1 MVVLSAAVT
10 TKNGKALVAR
20 QFVNMSRIRIEGLL
34 AAFPKLMGGGRPG
47 TQHTFIETDSVR
59 YVYQPIEG
67 LFLLLVTNKASN
79 IVEDLET
86 LRLLSKLVPEIAG
99 GIDEEAINAK
109 MFDLVFAFDE
119 VITTGGHRESIS
131 MAQISTNLLMESH
144 EEKLHKMIQ
153 QSKETQA
160 KEEADRKAKVF
171 REEKRAAKMAGL
183 SSTVSGMAGIEGG
196 GGGGGG
202 GSDGSGCGG
211 SSSSGCGGGTGMMAG
226 DVGVG
231 AGSGFDSDDRAP
243 PSVSSYG
250 APSPT
255 PEAPVVPKKGMQLGL
270 GKGKKQSMM
279 DKLVSED
286 NLAPLAPI
294 APAGGGGGASEAA
307 GEAAPV
313 PQAADEPVSIVLE
326 EKVSASLNREG
337 ALESLEVKGT
347 MQLTA
352 NQDAALCC
360 KVQLGGSKSAGFA
373 FQTHPKV
380 DKKLYE
386 QNGQLSLKDAAKGF
400 PKGKAVGIL
409 RWSMSTT
416 SEDQVPI
423 SINCWPEPDGADMNV
438 NVEYTCEKPGIE
450 LHNVLITIPLGTSAA
465 PQVVDCGSGTHR
477 HNHKT
482 EELVWEIEMIDGSNK
497 TASLEFNVQ
506 QRDSDAFFPIS
517 VAFRSQQ
524 LAAGV
529 DVGAVVHSESGAPIQ
544 YGVSTSVST
553 DVYKVE

>member
-1 MVVLSAAVT
+1 
-10 TKNGKALVAR
+10 
-20 QFVNMSRIRIEGLL
+20 
-34 AAFPKLMGGGRPG
+34 
-47 TQHTFIETDSVR
+47 
-59 YVYQPIEG
+59 
-67 LFLLLVTNKASN
+67 
-79 IVEDLET
+79 
-86 LRLLSKLVPEIAG
+86 
-99 GIDEEAINAK
+99 
-109 MFDLVFAFDE
+109 MFELVFAFDE
-119 VITTGGHRESIS
+119 VLTTGGHRENIS

-153 QSKETQA
+153 QSKVTQA

-183 SSTVSGMAGIEGG
+183 GSSVSGMAGIEGG
-196 GGGGGG
+196 GGCGGGG
-202 GSDGSGCGG
+202 GSDTGMMGGDTGLGNGNGGGG
-211 SSSSGCGGGTGMMAG
+211 SSGYG
-226 DVGVG
+226 D
-231 AGSGFDSDDRAP
+231 ADDRAP
-243 PSVSSYG
+243 ASMSTYG
-250 APSPT
+250 TPAAA
-255 PEAPVVPKKGMQLGL
+255 PEAPVVPKKGMKLGL
-270 GKGKKQSMM
+270 AKGKKQSMM

-286 NLAPLAPI
+286 NLAPLAPMA
-294 APAGGGGGASEAA
+294 APSGGDATA
-307 GEAAPV
+307 EAAPV
-313 PQAADEPVSIVLE
+313 PQAALEPVSIVLE

-360 KVQLGGSKSAGFA
+360 TVQLGGSKSPGFA

-386 QNGQLSLKDAAKGF
+386 QAGQLVLKDAAKGF

-423 SINCWPEPDGADMNV
+423 SINCWPEQDGADMNV
-438 NVEYTCEKPGIE
+438 NVEYTCEKEGVE
-450 LHNVLITIPLGTSAA
+450 LHNVVIVIPLGTAAA
-465 PQVVDCGSGTHR
+465 PQVIDCGSGTHR
-477 HNHKT
+477 HNHKA

-497 TASLEFNVQ
+497 TASLEFNVA
-506 QRDSDAFFPIS
+506 QRDTEAFFPIN
-517 VAFRSQQ
+517 VGFRSKQ
-524 LAAGV
+524 LSAGV
-529 DVGAVVHSESGAPIQ
+529 GVATVVHSETGAPIQ